1 MNELIEKMNE
11 LKVEFKID
19 YSKEVEVLENEIKV
33 KMDGKL
39 YKSVKDI
46 DNDIKKLSNLINGK
60 VINYNYKKGVNVGVG
75 DFIKGLLLKGIANDV
90 ILKQVCEKYGNNN
103 TTKSCVSWYKNDLKK
118 KGLLK

>member
-19 YSKEVEVLENEIKV
+19 YSKEVEVLEKEIKV

-75 DFIKGLLLKGIANDV
+75 DMVKGLLLKGISNDV
-90 ILKQVCEKYGNNN
+90 ILKQVCEKYGNEN
-103 TTKSCVSWYKNDLKK
+103 TTKSCISWYKNDMKK
-118 KGLLK
+118 KGLIK